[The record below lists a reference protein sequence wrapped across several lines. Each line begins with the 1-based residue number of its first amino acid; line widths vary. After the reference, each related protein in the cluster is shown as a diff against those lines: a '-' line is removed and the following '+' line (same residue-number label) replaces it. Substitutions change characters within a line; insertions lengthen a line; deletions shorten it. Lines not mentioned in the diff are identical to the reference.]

1 MRLSK
6 FCRHKSDKVRFLV
19 VLLFSVSIGHGNG
32 NSDGD
37 NARDGAVH
45 LSKFFRHTS
54 HKVRI
59 LWLFFGLIVDGFSGL
74 IMVIEMEHNVHGN
87 MFNISCKI

>member
-19 VLLFSVSIGHGNG
+19 CLLFSVLIGHGNG

-37 NARDGAVH
+37 NAGDGAVR

-54 HKVRI
+54 HKARI
-59 LWLFFGLIVDGFSGL
+59 LQSFFLFDVHGCCGLI
-74 IMVIEMEHNVHGN
+74 IVIEMEHYVHGN
-87 MFNISCKI
+87 MFIISCKI